1 MGFIDKVKATVKAG
15 AEQAATKA
23 QSEYERM
30 QRRRELDEAYEALG
44 VKAFEL
50 ADKGDLAHRDL
61 APLVEEVRTVKAKLD
76 AVEGDAPD
84 EGPEP
89 PAKEPQTGADTEKIA
104 EEEPP
109 PFNQNPPNE
118 G

>member
-50 ADKGDLAHRDL
+50 ADKGHLAHPDLAS
-61 APLVEEVRTVKAKLD
+61 LVEEVRAVKAKLD
-76 AVEGDAPD
+76 AVGSEAPG
-84 EGPEP
+84 EEP
-89 PAKEPQTGADTEKIA
+89 AAEEPQTAAETEKPA

-109 PFNQNPPNE
+109 HPTQNPPFE

>member
-50 ADKGDLAHRDL
+50 ADKGHLAHPDLAS
-61 APLVEEVRTVKAKLD
+61 LVEEVRAVKAKLD
-76 AVEGDAPD
+76 AVGSEAPG
-84 EGPEP
+84 EEP
-89 PAKEPQTGADTEKIA
+89 AAEEPQTSAETEKPA

-109 PFNQNPPNE
+109 YPTQNPPFE

>member
-1 MGFIDKVKATVKAG
+1 MSFIDKVKATVKAG

-50 ADKGDLAHRDL
+50 AEQGDLAHRDL
-61 APLVEEVRTVKAKLD
+61 TPLVDEVRAVKAKLD
-76 AVEGDAPD
+76 AVGSEPPG
-84 EGPEP
+84 EEP
-89 PAKEPQTGADTEKIA
+89 PAGTPPAAPMEVGDA

-109 PFNQNPPNE
+109 PSTT
-118 G
+118 

>member
-1 MGFIDKVKATVKAG
+1 MGFIDKVKASVKAG

-61 APLVEEVRTVKAKLD
+61 APLVEAVRTVKAKLD
-76 AVEGDAPD
+76 AAGSEDPG
-84 EGPEP
+84 EESEP
-89 PAKEPQTGADTEKIA
+89 PVQEPQAAAETGKIA
-104 EEEPP
+104 EEEPSP
-109 PFNQNPPNE
+109 STQNPPNE

>member
-15 AEQAATKA
+15 ADQAATKA

-61 APLVEEVRTVKAKLD
+61 APLVEQVRTVKAKLD
-76 AVEGDAPD
+76 AVGSEAPS
-84 EGPEP
+84 EEPEST
-89 PAKEPQTGADTEKIA
+89 AQEPQTAAETEKVA

-109 PFNQNPPNE
+109 HSTQNPPNE

>member
-30 QRRRELDEAYEALG
+30 QRSRELDNAYEALG

-50 ADKGDLAHRDL
+50 ADKGHPTHHDL
-61 APLVEEVRTVKAKLD
+61 APLVEGVRAAKAKLD
-76 AVEGDAPD
+76 AVESEASG
-84 EGPEP
+84 EEP
-89 PAKEPQTGADTEKIA
+89 AAEEPQTAAETQKPA
-104 EEEPP
+104 EEEPFP
-109 PFNQNPPNE
+109 AQNPPIE